1 MTFEQ
6 MEGMMQFI
14 LEHQAASE
22 LKFERLQ
29 ASSEALE
36 AKLNT
41 LAEITHSLLEVARFH
56 SRRLDRLD
64 GMTPC

>member
-1 MTFEQ
+1 MTWEQ
-6 MEGMMQFI
+6 MERTMQFI

-22 LKFERLQ
+22 QKFERLQ
-29 ASSEALE
+29 VSSEALE

-41 LAEITHSLLEVARFH
+41 IADITRGLLEVARIH

-64 GMTPC
+64 GMSPS